1 MPTSGC
7 TDFENHL
14 EKWMEG
20 ERSPQG
26 QAHVRECARCR
37 GLLDDLSL
45 IAAAARDS
53 APAVMEPPP
62 ALWNSLRAQLEQ
74 EGLIHERAG
83 VAPGW
88 FPRMFGVLP
97 RPVLAGAYLAA
108 LIAVAFALSG
118 PVNQRINKARW
129 LRGSESAMLPVT
141 AHIKSVEQRTN
152 VPAPSAVPDLN
163 PVATASLHENL
174 AIVDKYIALCEKSV
188 QEEPENEFARD
199 YLVDAYQQ
207 KAELLAQLSERGGNG
222 R

>member
-1 MPTSGC
+1 
-7 TDFENHL
+7 
-14 EKWMEG
+14 MEG

-45 IAAAARDS
+45 IVAAARDS
-53 APAVMEPPP
+53 ASAQMEPPP
-62 ALWNSLRAQLEQ
+62 GLWNSLRAQLEQ
-74 EGLIHERAG
+74 EGLIHEPGRAT
-83 VAPGW
+83 AGW

-97 RPVLAGAYLAA
+97 RPVFAGAYLAA

-118 PVNQRINKARW
+118 PINQRINKARW

-141 AHIKSVEQRTN
+141 SHIKSVEQGTN
-152 VPAPSAVPDLN
+152 ASALSPVPDLN